1 MNKLEKEITQSEW
14 IYRIKHK
21 SDGSWLKNKARLVA
35 KGYSQHKG
43 VDYLE
48 TFAPVAR
55 KDTIRTLIA
64 LAAQKGWKLYQLD
77 VKSAFLNGDLEE
89 EIYVDQPD
97 GFVIKG
103 QEGKIYKLKK
113 ALYGLKQAPRPW
125 YTYIDNYFLENG
137 FVKSK
142 SEPTLNVKKQ
152 GMSILIV
159 AIYVDDLIFTSNDE
173 HMINQFKSDMMKKYE
188 MSDMGLLHH
197 FLGIEI
203 HQQGDG
209 VFICQQKYAEM
220 MLKRF
225 NMYGCKAM
233 ATPLGANEKLM
244 KDDGGRKVDMTLYG
258 SIVGSLMYLTATR
271 PDIMFASSLLSRYMQ
286 DPSEVHL
293 GAAKR
298 VLRYIKGTVA
308 YGIKYFKGE
317 ELKLISFYDS
327 DWAGSIDDMKS
338 TTGFVFSFDSGAF
351 SWQSKKQDSVAQ
363 SSAEAAYVAAALAT
377 SQAIW
382 LRRILEDI
390 DERQRNATEMLCDN
404 KSAISMAKN
413 PIYNS
418 RTRHI
423 AVKHHFIR
431 EKIEE
436 NEIKLVYCK
445 SEQQVADIFT
455 KHFQKRSFRCCGNR
469 NTMPVSRV
477 SQQSP
482 HGAAR
487 GQADDIHNKEL
498 SQKTGHP
505 EEKADGIHNKEL
517 SQKTGQPE
525 EKVQLIFC

>member
-1 MNKLEKEITQSEW
+1 M
-14 IYRIKHK
+14 
-21 SDGSWLKNKARLVA
+21 
-35 KGYSQHKG
+35 
-43 VDYLE
+43 
-48 TFAPVAR
+48 
-55 KDTIRTLIA
+55 
-64 LAAQKGWKLYQLD
+64 
-77 VKSAFLNGDLEE
+77 KSAFLNGDLEE
-89 EIYVDQPD
+89 EIYVGQPY

-113 ALYGLKQAPRPW
+113 ALYGLKQAPRQW

-209 VFICQQKYAEM
+209 VFICQHKYAEM

-225 NMYGCKAM
+225 NMYGYKAM
-233 ATPLGANEKLM
+233 ETPLGANEKLM
-244 KDDGGRKVDMTLYG
+244 KDDGGRKVDRTLYR

-327 DWAGSIDDMKS
+327 DWAGSRDDMKS

-351 SWQSKKQDSVAQ
+351 SWQSKNQDSVAQ
-363 SSAEAAYVAAALAT
+363 SSAEAAYVDAALAT

-390 DERQRNATEMLCDN
+390 DERQRNATEMLCVN

-413 PIYNS
+413 SIYNS

-445 SEQQVADIFT
+445 EIETQCL
-455 KHFQKRSFRCCGNR
+455 FQEF
-469 NTMPVSRV
+469 PY
-477 SQQSP
+477 
-482 HGAAR
+482 GAAR

-498 SQKTGHP
+498 SQKTGQP
-505 EEKADGIHNKEL
+505 EEKADRIHNKEL

-525 EKVQLIFC
+525 EKVYNMMVTMVSKNIPCMDQDDKTARDEVEISKAADSSNNRKIVISSYFFFVLRTEVTVYHVLLAMLYWFSIWMDNYNSLTPVATKSSPHFGAHLVIIDLIAIF